1 MKKTKK
7 TKPTKKRAERV
18 TLAMPFGE
26 AVRRIATTPP
36 PPKTPKK

>member
-26 AVRRIATTPP
+26 AIRRIAAAPP
-36 PPKTPKK
+36 PPKPKK